1 MDIRKSAHTDPV
13 AANGGA
19 TPPATTPE
27 PSTPSASGEGSN
39 PPTNGNGAQATSPSA
54 QQRVDGIPIVD
65 LMTSL
70 PQQPRGP
77 GRPRGPNYGQ
87 PRSHKR
93 QGERSKPREFN
104 PSEPQAQVP
113 LDPRDGGPMHRQS
126 KVVDYHA
133 MGVMC
138 VDVVTGVAQQLGGAE
153 WRPSTDEY
161 TNLTN
166 ATETYLRAKEF
177 PDIPPGWVLCFVVC
191 GYALP
196 RLNSPTMREKL
207 GRVGDKI
214 KGAFRMGAKRG

>member
-1 MDIRKSAHTDPV
+1 MNTAKSVATDPAV
-13 AANGGA
+13 SNGSA
-19 TPPATTPE
+19 TLPSNTPE
-27 PSTPSASGEGSN
+27 LIAGNAPAVSSD
-39 PPTNGNGAQATSPSA
+39 PPPNGHAAQAPSI
-54 QQRVDGIPIVD
+54 DGVPIVD
-65 LMTSL
+65 IVASV
-70 PQQPRGP
+70 PQQQRGP

-87 PRSHKR
+87 PRSHHK
-93 QGERSKPREFN
+93 QGQRSKPREFN
-104 PSEPQAQVP
+104 PSSEPVAAI
-113 LDPRDGGPMHRQS
+113 DPRDGGPMARQS

-133 MGVMC
+133 MGIMC

-153 WRPSTDEY
+153 WRPSADEY

-214 KGAFRMGAKRG
+214 KGVFRAGKRG